1 MAYFSMMLQ
10 LMAQRMRRSTP
21 WMFAQELLDKP
32 RAVGAVW
39 PSSQALARRMA
50 SQVPVDGRGWVVE
63 LGGGTGAI
71 TEAILARGVS
81 PERLLVV
88 ERSGAFVRHLRRRFP
103 AVRVLQGDAAKL
115 AQLLPPGACVDAIV
129 SSLPLRSLPA
139 PEAGEILAQWVRVCA
154 TGGVVIQFTYDLP
167 GLRRHQPPGFAPC
180 ASSIVWNNLPPAR
193 VLTFARSQARAGR

>member
-10 LMAQRMRRSTP
+10 LMAQRMRRSAT

-50 SQVPVDGRGWVVE
+50 AQVPVDGTGWVVE

-71 TEAILARGVS
+71 TEAILARGVL

-88 ERSGAFVRHLRRRFP
+88 ERSGVFVRHLRQRFP

-115 AQLLPPGACVDAIV
+115 AQLLPAGASVDAIV

-154 TGGVVIQFTYDLP
+154 TGGIVIQFTYDLP
-167 GLRRHQPPGFAPC
+167 GLRRHQPPGFRPC
-180 ASSIVWNNLPPAR
+180 ASSIVWHNLPPAR
-193 VLTFARSQARAGR
+193 VLTFARSEARSNR